1 LLYRVGLLTAWST
14 FALPGVILNGP
25 IFLIAS
31 ILSKKK
37 AKGMKVSQVYLAFSY
52 AISEALVASAV
63 KIHGRDVI
71 ASWKVLISL
80 GVAPVLYSL
89 YALVAT
95 ILVFKTKAP
104 WKWRLL
110 TPPLTMAA
118 LPAIGYAA
126 LKFGEGGMDVLK

>member
-1 LLYRVGLLTAWST
+1 M
-14 FALPGVILNGP
+14 
-25 IFLIAS
+25 AS

-52 AISEALVASAV
+52 AIAEALVASAV

-80 GVAPVLYSL
+80 GIAPVLYSL

-95 ILVFKTKAP
+95 VLVFKTKAP